1 MTAVDNDAFLM
12 TEPPPPPPEHNGLK
26 IHTVIN
32 PKTTEPQNNNS
43 KKAQSLPTRSSS
55 SVQRTMSQQSYTA
68 KGNAS
73 LVEKGGKKTIPAPQ
87 SGFLTFNVGYL
98 ESWQSLLKLVKMVG
112 QIPSTLFPWK
122 ASLTPPFGVGS
133 LY

>member
-32 PKTTEPQNNNS
+32 PKTTDPQNNNS
-43 KKAQSLPTRSSS
+43 KKAQSLPSRSSSS

-98 ESWQSLLKLVKMVG
+98 KSWQSLLKLVKMVG
-112 QIPSTLFPWK
+112 QKVKFHPPSFP
-122 ASLTPPFGVGS
+122 GGHH
-133 LY
+133 